1 MALDEAALGLA
12 IADALAAAHGQG
24 KTEADTTLGNSMA
37 RAIVTCAKGGP
48 VATVVTGTLPAGPVA
63 AVGSGS
69 MT

>member
-1 MALDEAALGLA
+1 MALDKASLGSAIATAFSNAHGQGPQAADTTLANA
-12 IADALAAAHGQG
+12 IADAI
-24 KTEADTTLGNSMA
+24 DTY
-37 RAIVTCAKGGP
+37 VKGGA